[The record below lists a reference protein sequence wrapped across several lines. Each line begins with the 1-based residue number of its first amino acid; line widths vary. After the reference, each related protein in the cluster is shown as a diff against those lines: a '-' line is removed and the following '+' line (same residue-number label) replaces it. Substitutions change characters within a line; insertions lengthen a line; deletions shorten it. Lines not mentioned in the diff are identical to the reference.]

1 MRYTLVFFCLFI
13 SFNLNAQEN
22 RVVKK
27 TNIISKDET
36 LKIDNITFDVRV
48 LRHYSSEALRNMPAK
63 KRKELN
69 YLYTDSYK
77 IVNPE
82 NCPETTSLD
91 IDIAKLEIFRKEDE
105 DVIANFGNKCIV
117 QVKLISKKELRKLF
131 DSL

>member
-82 NCPETTSLD
+82 NCPEITSLD

>member
-27 TNIISKDET
+27 INIISKDET

-69 YLYTDSYK
+69 YLYTYSYK

>member
-48 LRHYSSEALRNMPAK
+48 LRHYNSEALRNMPAK